1 MPDAQ
6 PAVVG
11 DLATAA
17 DAPFE
22 AFQLDRGDGSWRLCI
37 HHAPQ
42 GQATRGA
49 VLHVPAF
56 GEEMNKSR
64 RSVALGAR
72 ALSAAGFAV
81 LQVDLL
87 GCGDSDGDSGDADWQ
102 VWLEDLKAALEWLGT
117 RHPTA
122 ALWLW
127 SHRAGCLLAA
137 SLARQLGWSPRLLLW
152 QPVLQGRSVVQQLLR
167 LKAAAAWAEG
177 NGKQVIDQAKADL
190 AQGKAL
196 EVGGHTF
203 SAGLM
208 QHLEAAQ
215 FLLPAIQQPGV
226 AANPVV
232 WLEVG
237 GPLATELNPAAQAKI
252 ASLTQ
257 AGYTVHSSVVQ
268 GPSFWQTTEI
278 EEATE
283 LVAQTIAQVTQ
294 VAQLAQLAQL
304 CSHAP
309 HAGLQTAVSRT

>member
-1 MPDAQ
+1 M
-6 PAVVG
+6 VG
-11 DLATAA
+11 DQATAA

-42 GQATRGA
+42 GQTALGA

-81 LQVDLL
+81 LQIDLL
-87 GCGDSDGDSGDADWQ
+87 GCGDSEGDSGDADWQ
-102 VWLEDLKAALEWLGT
+102 IWLEDLKAALQWLGA
-117 RHPTA
+117 RHPGA
-122 ALWLW
+122 APWIW
-127 SHRAGCLLAA
+127 SHRSGCLLAA
-137 SLARQLGWSPRLLLW
+137 DLARQLGWSPRLLLW

-177 NGKQVIDQAKADL
+177 NGKQVTDQAKADL

-196 EVGGHTF
+196 EVSGYTF
-203 SAGLM
+203 SAELI

-215 FLLPAIQQPGV
+215 FLLPAIQQPGM

-232 WLEVG
+232 WLEIG
-237 GPLATELNPAAQAKI
+237 GPSATEPNPAAQAKI

-257 AGYTVHSSVVQ
+257 AGYTVHCSVVQ

-283 LVAQTIAQVTQ
+283 LVAETVAQ
-294 VAQLAQLAQL
+294 VAQIAQL

-309 HAGLQTAVSRT
+309 HARPQTAVSRT

>member
-1 MPDAQ
+1 M
-6 PAVVG
+6 VG
-11 DLATAA
+11 DQATAA

-37 HHAPQ
+37 YHAPQ
-42 GQATRGA
+42 GQTTRGA

-87 GCGDSDGDSGDADWQ
+87 GCGDSDGDSGDAAWQ
-102 VWLEDLKAALEWLGT
+102 TWLEDLKAALEWLGT
-117 RHPTA
+117 RHPGATP
-122 ALWLW
+122 WIW
-127 SHRAGCLLAA
+127 SHRSGCLLAA
-137 SLARQLGWSPRLLLW
+137 DLAGQLGWSPRLLLW

-177 NGKQVIDQAKADL
+177 NGKQVTDQAKADL

-196 EVGGHTF
+196 EVSGYTF
-203 SAGLM
+203 SADLM

-215 FLLPAIQQPGV
+215 FLLPSAQQPGV
-226 AANPVV
+226 AANSVI

-237 GPLATELNPAAQAKI
+237 GPLATEPNPAAQAKI
-252 ASLTQ
+252 ASLNQ

-283 LVAQTIAQVTQ
+283 LVAQTV
-294 VAQLAQLAQL
+294 AQL

-309 HAGLQTAVSRT
+309 DAGLQTAVSCT

>member
-1 MPDAQ
+1 M
-6 PAVVG
+6 VVEQ
-11 DLATAA
+11 ATAA

-22 AFQLDRGDGSWRLCI
+22 VFQLDRGDGSWRLCI

-42 GQATRGA
+42 GQTTRGA

-87 GCGDSDGDSGDADWQ
+87 GCGDSYGDSGDADWQ
-102 VWLEDLKAALEWLGT
+102 IWLEDLKAALEWLGT
-117 RHPTA
+117 RHPNA
-122 ALWLW
+122 VPWMW
-127 SHRAGCLLAA
+127 SHRSGCLLAA
-137 SLARQLGWSPRLLLW
+137 DLARQMGWSPRLLLW

-177 NGKQVIDQAKADL
+177 NGKQVADQAKADL

-196 EVGGHTF
+196 EVSGYTF
-203 SAGLM
+203 SSGLL

-215 FLLPAIQQPGV
+215 FLLPATQQPGV
-226 AANPVV
+226 AANSVV

-237 GPLATELNPAAQAKI
+237 GPLATEPNPVAQAKI
-252 ASLTQ
+252 ANLTQ

-283 LVAQTIAQVTQ
+283 LVAQTV
-294 VAQLAQLAQL
+294 AQL
-304 CSHAP
+304 CSHAQDD
-309 HAGLQTAVSRT
+309 GLQTAVSRL